1 MPWGFAAAGVASGV
15 AGAAANSAGGKK
27 GSDESRQSSALSHEQ
42 ATNAR
47 VQRQLGIQ
55 QFSATQGLR
64 NDTIK
69 NLGLAAN
76 GGIPSFLDLAPKVD
90 SSLSAFTPTSH
101 LATLSIPQIEYDH
114 AQNKQALL
122 RSGVRGGALTQVPMP
137 YNSSNW
143 ATCHGWKAS
152 KPMTSC
158 GSKGA
163 MSNGRGSDKR
173 CLGPPAIMAPG
184 RWCNRNRAFPR
195 PWRDSAMRPAT

>member
-122 RSGVRGGALTQVPMP
+122 RSGVRGGALTQGLGQAAMQSGVQRANALQQLQLGDLSRLEGFKTDDIMRQQGRDEQR
-137 YNSSNW
+137 
-143 ATCHGWKAS
+143 ARIRQTLFGAAS
-152 KPMTSC
+152 
-158 GSKGA
+158 
-163 MSNGRGSDKR
+163 D
-173 CLGPPAIMAPG
+173 
-184 RWCNRNRAFPR
+184 
-195 PWRDSAMRPAT
+195 